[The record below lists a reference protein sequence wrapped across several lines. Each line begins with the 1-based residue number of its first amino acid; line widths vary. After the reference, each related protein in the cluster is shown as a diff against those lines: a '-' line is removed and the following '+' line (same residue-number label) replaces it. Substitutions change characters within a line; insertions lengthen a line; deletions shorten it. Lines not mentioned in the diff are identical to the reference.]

1 MQAFKI
7 FSPILCAAQHQFLTK
22 SMVFWMPFSF
32 CAANWWSLFDAEM
45 IGFELRLVLPRD
57 TDGRRLAAVDDFW
70 LSLLLTFDL
79 LPVREGP
86 TETSETSSDRFV
98 PGRVERG
105 RARPLTGR
113 SSILL
118 WKENYSMFIIYS
130 TWILHSMCV
139 VSAHSLAIIVCQKV
153 LRNNRQFG
161 NIYIRSD
168 LLSNVVS
175 SLLFKWKIK

>member
-1 MQAFKI
+1 
-7 FSPILCAAQHQFLTK
+7 
-22 SMVFWMPFSF
+22 MPFSF
-32 CAANWWSLFDAEM
+32 CAANWWSLFDAGM

-57 TDGRRLAAVDDFW
+57 TDCRRLAAVDDFW

-118 WKENYSMFIIYS
+118 WAQNCS
-130 TWILHSMCV
+130 
-139 VSAHSLAIIVCQKV
+139 
-153 LRNNRQFG
+153 
-161 NIYIRSD
+161 IYIIILVEYYIRCLVFQLIHLPLLSAKKFLEVID
-168 LLSNVVS
+168 NLETSTSNLLSNVVS
-175 SLLFKWKIK
+175 SLLFEWKIK